1 MPQHRER
8 SGTGADAET
17 IHIVD
22 AFNQLLSRMKVLDDS
37 RQEFVSNVSHEL
49 KTPLTSMKVLAD
61 SLLAQPDAPAE
72 MYREFLQ
79 DITAEIDR
87 ENQIITD
94 LLSLVKMD
102 KKAVDLNVSAVNI
115 NELTELICKRLRPIA
130 RKKDVEVELTSLRPV
145 VAEVDEVKMTL
156 IISNLVEN
164 AIKYNKE
171 HGSVKITLDADH
183 QVFTLEVKDTGIG
196 IPQDSLDKIY
206 ERFYRVDK
214 SHSREIGGT
223 GLGLAIT
230 KNAVLMHRGSI
241 TVSYLEGGA
250 AYFVADHVKAAK
262 KAAFIHVDYEKAGYT
277 RALDKDCYL
286 AFDKIFT
293 VSDEVREAF
302 LKAYP
307 ELPDKTEVF
316 HNILNKEEIVRR
328 AEEGEGFTD
337 GFTGMRLLSVGRLTA
352 QKAFEVSVDAM
363 KRLKD
368 AGKNVRWYV
377 LGEGDQRKKLQ
388 EQIDALGLTED
399 FILYGTVNNPYPF
412 MKQADIYVHASRFEG
427 KSIAI
432 QEAQILGKPMVVS
445 DFSRGVNI

>member
-1 MPQHRER
+1 MIITVYRILFVINTLGQA
-8 SGTGADAET
+8 GAET
-17 IHIVD
+17 
-22 AFNQLLSRMKVLDDS
+22 A
-37 RQEFVSNVSHEL
+37 
-49 KTPLTSMKVLAD
+49 
-61 SLLAQPDAPAE
+61 
-72 MYREFLQ
+72 
-79 DITAEIDR
+79 
-87 ENQIITD
+87 
-94 LLSLVKMD
+94 LLSLLQTLAREKGEARYEISLYVLTGQGEMASRLPADVRLLNKKYREESVLTAKGRKYLKKTVLKAMFTRGTVVKLFPYLVKNTCVMLG
-102 KKAVDLNVSAVNI
+102 K
-115 NELTELICKRLRPIA
+115 KRLLP
-130 RKKDVEVELTSLRPV
+130 
-145 VAEVDEVKMTL
+145 
-156 IISNLVEN
+156 
-164 AIKYNKE
+164 
-171 HGSVKITLDADH
+171 
-183 QVFTLEVKDTGIG
+183 
-196 IPQDSLDKIY
+196 DKLLW
-206 ERFYRVDK
+206 RVLSD
-214 SHSREIGGT
+214 GGMV
-223 GLGLAIT
+223 LPEEYDLA
-230 KNAVLMHRGSI
+230 
-241 TVSYLEGGA
+241 VSYLEGGA

-307 ELPDKTEVF
+307 ELPEKTEVF

-399 FILYGTVNNPYPF
+399 FILYGAVNNPYPF

-445 DFSRGVNI
+445 DCSGNREQVCHGKDGLMCGLTPESLAENIMLLLEDEALRGKLGAAAAKKNADAAEEIQKLLSMLKG

>member
-1 MPQHRER
+1 MIITVYRILFVINTLGQA
-8 SGTGADAET
+8 GAET
-17 IHIVD
+17 
-22 AFNQLLSRMKVLDDS
+22 A
-37 RQEFVSNVSHEL
+37 
-49 KTPLTSMKVLAD
+49 
-61 SLLAQPDAPAE
+61 
-72 MYREFLQ
+72 
-79 DITAEIDR
+79 
-87 ENQIITD
+87 
-94 LLSLVKMD
+94 LLSLLQTLAREKGEARYEISLYVLTGQGEMASRLPADVRLLNKKYREESVLTAKGRKYLKKTVLKAMFTRGTVVKLFPYLVKNTCAMLG
-102 KKAVDLNVSAVNI
+102 K
-115 NELTELICKRLRPIA
+115 KRLLP
-130 RKKDVEVELTSLRPV
+130 
-145 VAEVDEVKMTL
+145 
-156 IISNLVEN
+156 
-164 AIKYNKE
+164 
-171 HGSVKITLDADH
+171 
-183 QVFTLEVKDTGIG
+183 
-196 IPQDSLDKIY
+196 DKLLW
-206 ERFYRVDK
+206 RVLSD
-214 SHSREIGGT
+214 GGMV
-223 GLGLAIT
+223 LPEEYDLA
-230 KNAVLMHRGSI
+230 
-241 TVSYLEGGA
+241 VSYLEGGA

-377 LGEGDQRKKLQ
+377 MGEGDQHKRLQ

-399 FILYGTVNNPYPF
+399 FILYGAVNNPYPF

-445 DFSRGVNI
+445 DCSGNREQVCHGRDGLMCGLTPDSLAENIMLLLEDEALRGKLGAAAAKKNADAAEEIQKLLSMLKG

>member
-1 MPQHRER
+1 MIITVYRILFVINTLGQA
-8 SGTGADAET
+8 GAET
-17 IHIVD
+17 
-22 AFNQLLSRMKVLDDS
+22 A
-37 RQEFVSNVSHEL
+37 
-49 KTPLTSMKVLAD
+49 
-61 SLLAQPDAPAE
+61 
-72 MYREFLQ
+72 
-79 DITAEIDR
+79 
-87 ENQIITD
+87 
-94 LLSLVKMD
+94 LLSLLQTLAREKGEARYEISLYVLTGQGEMASRLPADVRLLNKKYREESVLTAKGRKYLKKTVLKAMFTRATVVKLFPYLVKNTCAMLG
-102 KKAVDLNVSAVNI
+102 K
-115 NELTELICKRLRPIA
+115 KRLLP
-130 RKKDVEVELTSLRPV
+130 
-145 VAEVDEVKMTL
+145 
-156 IISNLVEN
+156 
-164 AIKYNKE
+164 
-171 HGSVKITLDADH
+171 
-183 QVFTLEVKDTGIG
+183 
-196 IPQDSLDKIY
+196 DKLLW
-206 ERFYRVDK
+206 RVLSD
-214 SHSREIGGT
+214 GGMV
-223 GLGLAIT
+223 LPEEYDLA
-230 KNAVLMHRGSI
+230 
-241 TVSYLEGGA
+241 VSYLEGGA

-307 ELPDKTEVF
+307 ELPDKAEVF

-352 QKAFEVSVDAM
+352 QKAFEVSVDSM

-399 FILYGTVNNPYPF
+399 FILYGVVNNPYPF

-445 DFSRGVNI
+445 DCSGNREQVCHGKDGLMCGLTPDSLAENIMLLLEDEALRRKLGAAAAKKNADAAEEIQKLLSMLKG

>member
-1 MPQHRER
+1 MIITVYRILFVINTLGQA
-8 SGTGADAET
+8 GAET
-17 IHIVD
+17 
-22 AFNQLLSRMKVLDDS
+22 A
-37 RQEFVSNVSHEL
+37 
-49 KTPLTSMKVLAD
+49 
-61 SLLAQPDAPAE
+61 
-72 MYREFLQ
+72 
-79 DITAEIDR
+79 
-87 ENQIITD
+87 
-94 LLSLVKMD
+94 LLSLLQTLAREKGEARYEISLYVLTGQGEMVSRLPADVRLLNKKYREESVLTAKGRKYLKKTVLKAMFTRATVVKLFPYLVKNTCAMLG
-102 KKAVDLNVSAVNI
+102 K
-115 NELTELICKRLRPIA
+115 KRLLP
-130 RKKDVEVELTSLRPV
+130 
-145 VAEVDEVKMTL
+145 
-156 IISNLVEN
+156 
-164 AIKYNKE
+164 
-171 HGSVKITLDADH
+171 
-183 QVFTLEVKDTGIG
+183 
-196 IPQDSLDKIY
+196 DKLLW
-206 ERFYRVDK
+206 RVLSD
-214 SHSREIGGT
+214 GGMV
-223 GLGLAIT
+223 LPEEYDLA
-230 KNAVLMHRGSI
+230 
-241 TVSYLEGGA
+241 VSYLEGGA

-388 EQIDALGLTED
+388 EQVDALGLTED
-399 FILYGTVNNPYPF
+399 FILYGAVNNPYPF

-445 DFSRGVNI
+445 DCSGNREQVCHGKDGLMCGLTPDSLAENIMLLLEDEALRGKLGAAAAKKNADAAEEIQKLLSMLKG

>member
-1 MPQHRER
+1 MIITVYRILFVINTLGQA
-8 SGTGADAET
+8 GAET
-17 IHIVD
+17 
-22 AFNQLLSRMKVLDDS
+22 A
-37 RQEFVSNVSHEL
+37 
-49 KTPLTSMKVLAD
+49 
-61 SLLAQPDAPAE
+61 
-72 MYREFLQ
+72 
-79 DITAEIDR
+79 
-87 ENQIITD
+87 
-94 LLSLVKMD
+94 LLSLLQTLAREKGEARYEISLYVLTGQGEMASRLPADVRLLNKKYREESVLTAKGRKYLKKTVLKAMFTRGTVVKLFPYLVKNTCAMLG
-102 KKAVDLNVSAVNI
+102 K
-115 NELTELICKRLRPIA
+115 KRLLP
-130 RKKDVEVELTSLRPV
+130 
-145 VAEVDEVKMTL
+145 
-156 IISNLVEN
+156 
-164 AIKYNKE
+164 
-171 HGSVKITLDADH
+171 
-183 QVFTLEVKDTGIG
+183 
-196 IPQDSLDKIY
+196 DKLLW
-206 ERFYRVDK
+206 RVLSD
-214 SHSREIGGT
+214 GGMV
-223 GLGLAIT
+223 LPEEYDLA
-230 KNAVLMHRGSI
+230 
-241 TVSYLEGGA
+241 VSYLEGGA

-399 FILYGTVNNPYPF
+399 FILYGAVNNPYPF

-445 DFSRGVNI
+445 DCSGNREQVCHGRDGLMCGLTPDSLAENIMLLLEDEALRGKLGAAAAKKNADAAEEIQKLLSMLKG

>member
-1 MPQHRER
+1 MIITVYRILFVINTLGQA
-8 SGTGADAET
+8 GAET
-17 IHIVD
+17 
-22 AFNQLLSRMKVLDDS
+22 A
-37 RQEFVSNVSHEL
+37 
-49 KTPLTSMKVLAD
+49 
-61 SLLAQPDAPAE
+61 
-72 MYREFLQ
+72 
-79 DITAEIDR
+79 
-87 ENQIITD
+87 
-94 LLSLVKMD
+94 LLSLLQTLAREKGEARYEISLYVLTGQGEMASRLPADVRLLNKKYREESVLTAKGRKYLKKTVLKAMFTRATVVKLFPYLVKNTCAMLG
-102 KKAVDLNVSAVNI
+102 K
-115 NELTELICKRLRPIA
+115 KRLLP
-130 RKKDVEVELTSLRPV
+130 
-145 VAEVDEVKMTL
+145 
-156 IISNLVEN
+156 
-164 AIKYNKE
+164 
-171 HGSVKITLDADH
+171 
-183 QVFTLEVKDTGIG
+183 
-196 IPQDSLDKIY
+196 DKLLW
-206 ERFYRVDK
+206 RVLSD
-214 SHSREIGGT
+214 GGMV
-223 GLGLAIT
+223 LPEEYDLA
-230 KNAVLMHRGSI
+230 
-241 TVSYLEGGA
+241 VSYLEGGA

-286 AFDKIFT
+286 VFDKIFT

-328 AEEGEGFTD
+328 AEEGAGFTD
-337 GFTGMRLLSVGRLTA
+337 GFTGTRLLSVGRLTA

-399 FILYGTVNNPYPF
+399 FILYGAVNNPYPF

-445 DFSRGVNI
+445 DCSGNREQVCHGKDGLMCDLTPESLAENIMFLLDDEALRRKLGAAAAEKNADAAGEIQKLLSMLKG

>member
-1 MPQHRER
+1 MIITVYRILFVINTLGQA
-8 SGTGADAET
+8 GAET
-17 IHIVD
+17 
-22 AFNQLLSRMKVLDDS
+22 A
-37 RQEFVSNVSHEL
+37 
-49 KTPLTSMKVLAD
+49 
-61 SLLAQPDAPAE
+61 
-72 MYREFLQ
+72 
-79 DITAEIDR
+79 
-87 ENQIITD
+87 
-94 LLSLVKMD
+94 LLSLLQTLAREKGEARYEISLYVLTGQGEMVSRLPADVRLLNKKYREESVLTAKGRKYLKKTVLKAMFTRATVVKLFPYLVKNTCAMLGKKRILPD
-102 KKAVDLNVSAVNI
+102 KLLWRVLSDGGMVLPEEYDLA
-115 NELTELICKRLRPIA
+115 
-130 RKKDVEVELTSLRPV
+130 
-145 VAEVDEVKMTL
+145 
-156 IISNLVEN
+156 
-164 AIKYNKE
+164 
-171 HGSVKITLDADH
+171 
-183 QVFTLEVKDTGIG
+183 
-196 IPQDSLDKIY
+196 
-206 ERFYRVDK
+206 
-214 SHSREIGGT
+214 
-223 GLGLAIT
+223 
-230 KNAVLMHRGSI
+230 
-241 TVSYLEGGA
+241 VSYLEGGA

-388 EQIDALGLTED
+388 EQIDVLGLTED
-399 FILYGTVNNPYPF
+399 FILYGAVNNPYPF

-445 DFSRGVNI
+445 DCSGNREQVCHGRDGLMCGLTPESLAENIMLLLEDEALRGKLGAAAAKKNADAAEEIQKLLSMLKG

>member
-1 MPQHRER
+1 MIITVYRILFVINTLGQA
-8 SGTGADAET
+8 GAET
-17 IHIVD
+17 
-22 AFNQLLSRMKVLDDS
+22 A
-37 RQEFVSNVSHEL
+37 
-49 KTPLTSMKVLAD
+49 
-61 SLLAQPDAPAE
+61 
-72 MYREFLQ
+72 
-79 DITAEIDR
+79 
-87 ENQIITD
+87 
-94 LLSLVKMD
+94 LLSLLQTLAREKGEARYEISLYVLTGQGEMASRLPADVRLLNKKYREESVLTAKGRKYLKKTVLKAMFTRGTVVKLFPYLVKNTCAMLG
-102 KKAVDLNVSAVNI
+102 K
-115 NELTELICKRLRPIA
+115 KRLLP
-130 RKKDVEVELTSLRPV
+130 
-145 VAEVDEVKMTL
+145 
-156 IISNLVEN
+156 
-164 AIKYNKE
+164 
-171 HGSVKITLDADH
+171 
-183 QVFTLEVKDTGIG
+183 
-196 IPQDSLDKIY
+196 DKLLW
-206 ERFYRVDK
+206 RVLSD
-214 SHSREIGGT
+214 GGMV
-223 GLGLAIT
+223 LPEEYDLA
-230 KNAVLMHRGSI
+230 
-241 TVSYLEGGA
+241 VSYLEGGA

-337 GFTGMRLLSVGRLTA
+337 GFTGIRLLSVGRLTA

-388 EQIDALGLTED
+388 EQIDTLGLTED
-399 FILYGTVNNPYPF
+399 FILYGAVNNPYPF

-445 DFSRGVNI
+445 DCSGNREQVCHGKDGLMCGLTPESLAENIMLLLEDEALRGKLGAAAAKKNADAAEEIQKLLSMLKG

>member
-1 MPQHRER
+1 MIITVYRILFVINTLGQA
-8 SGTGADAET
+8 GAET
-17 IHIVD
+17 
-22 AFNQLLSRMKVLDDS
+22 A
-37 RQEFVSNVSHEL
+37 
-49 KTPLTSMKVLAD
+49 
-61 SLLAQPDAPAE
+61 
-72 MYREFLQ
+72 
-79 DITAEIDR
+79 
-87 ENQIITD
+87 
-94 LLSLVKMD
+94 LLSLLQTLAREKGEARYEISLYVLTGQGEMVSRLPADVRLLNKKYREESVLTAKGRKYLKKTVLKAMFTRGTVVKLFPYLVKNTCAMLG
-102 KKAVDLNVSAVNI
+102 K
-115 NELTELICKRLRPIA
+115 KRLLP
-130 RKKDVEVELTSLRPV
+130 
-145 VAEVDEVKMTL
+145 
-156 IISNLVEN
+156 
-164 AIKYNKE
+164 
-171 HGSVKITLDADH
+171 
-183 QVFTLEVKDTGIG
+183 
-196 IPQDSLDKIY
+196 DKLLW
-206 ERFYRVDK
+206 RVLSD
-214 SHSREIGGT
+214 GGMV
-223 GLGLAIT
+223 LPEEYDLA
-230 KNAVLMHRGSI
+230 
-241 TVSYLEGGA
+241 VSYLEGGA

-363 KRLKD
+363 KQLKD

-399 FILYGTVNNPYPF
+399 FILYGAVKNPYPF

-445 DFSRGVNI
+445 DCSGNREQVCHGKDGLMCGLTPDSLAENIMLLLEDEALRRKLGAAAAKKNADAAEEIQKLLSMLKG

>member
-1 MPQHRER
+1 MIITVYRILFVINTLGQA
-8 SGTGADAET
+8 GAET
-17 IHIVD
+17 
-22 AFNQLLSRMKVLDDS
+22 A
-37 RQEFVSNVSHEL
+37 
-49 KTPLTSMKVLAD
+49 
-61 SLLAQPDAPAE
+61 
-72 MYREFLQ
+72 
-79 DITAEIDR
+79 
-87 ENQIITD
+87 
-94 LLSLVKMD
+94 LLSLLQTLAREKGEARYEISLFVLTGQGEMVSRLPADVRLLNRKYREESVLTAKGRKYLKKTVLKAMFTRATVVKLFPYLVKNTCAMLG
-102 KKAVDLNVSAVNI
+102 K
-115 NELTELICKRLRPIA
+115 KRLLP
-130 RKKDVEVELTSLRPV
+130 
-145 VAEVDEVKMTL
+145 
-156 IISNLVEN
+156 
-164 AIKYNKE
+164 
-171 HGSVKITLDADH
+171 
-183 QVFTLEVKDTGIG
+183 
-196 IPQDSLDKIY
+196 DKLLW
-206 ERFYRVDK
+206 RVLSD
-214 SHSREIGGT
+214 GGMV
-223 GLGLAIT
+223 LPEEYDLA
-230 KNAVLMHRGSI
+230 
-241 TVSYLEGGA
+241 VSYLEGGA

-307 ELPDKTEVF
+307 ELPDKTEIF

-388 EQIDALGLTED
+388 EQIDVLGLTED
-399 FILYGTVNNPYPF
+399 FILYGAVNNPYPF

-445 DFSRGVNI
+445 DCSGNREQVCHGRDGLMCGLTPESLAENIMLLLEDEALRGKLGAAAAKKNADAAEEIQKLLSMLKG

>member
-1 MPQHRER
+1 MIITVYRILFVINTLGQA
-8 SGTGADAET
+8 GAET
-17 IHIVD
+17 
-22 AFNQLLSRMKVLDDS
+22 A
-37 RQEFVSNVSHEL
+37 
-49 KTPLTSMKVLAD
+49 
-61 SLLAQPDAPAE
+61 
-72 MYREFLQ
+72 
-79 DITAEIDR
+79 
-87 ENQIITD
+87 
-94 LLSLVKMD
+94 LLSLLQTLAREKGEARYEISLYVLTGQGEMASRLPADVRLLNKKYREESVLTAKGRKYLKKTVLKAMFTRGTVVKLFPYLLKNTCAMLG
-102 KKAVDLNVSAVNI
+102 K
-115 NELTELICKRLRPIA
+115 KRLLP
-130 RKKDVEVELTSLRPV
+130 
-145 VAEVDEVKMTL
+145 
-156 IISNLVEN
+156 
-164 AIKYNKE
+164 
-171 HGSVKITLDADH
+171 
-183 QVFTLEVKDTGIG
+183 
-196 IPQDSLDKIY
+196 DKLLW
-206 ERFYRVDK
+206 RVLSD
-214 SHSREIGGT
+214 GGMV
-223 GLGLAIT
+223 LPEEYDLA
-230 KNAVLMHRGSI
+230 
-241 TVSYLEGGA
+241 VSYLEGGA

-277 RALDKDCYL
+277 RTLDKDCYL

-307 ELPDKTEVF
+307 ELPEKTEVF

-337 GFTGMRLLSVGRLTA
+337 GFTGIRLLSVGRLTA

-399 FILYGTVNNPYPF
+399 FILYGAVNNPYPF

-445 DFSRGVNI
+445 DCSGNREQVRHGKDGLMCGLTPDSLAENITLLLEDKALRGKLGAAAAKKNTDAAEEMQKLLSMLKG

>member
-1 MPQHRER
+1 MIITVYRILFVINTLGQA
-8 SGTGADAET
+8 GAET
-17 IHIVD
+17 
-22 AFNQLLSRMKVLDDS
+22 A
-37 RQEFVSNVSHEL
+37 
-49 KTPLTSMKVLAD
+49 
-61 SLLAQPDAPAE
+61 
-72 MYREFLQ
+72 
-79 DITAEIDR
+79 
-87 ENQIITD
+87 
-94 LLSLVKMD
+94 LLSLLQTLAREKGEARYEISLYVLTGQGEMVSRLPADVRLLNKKYREESVLTAKGRKYLKKTVLKAMFTRGTVVKLFPYLVKNTCAMLG
-102 KKAVDLNVSAVNI
+102 K
-115 NELTELICKRLRPIA
+115 KRLLP
-130 RKKDVEVELTSLRPV
+130 
-145 VAEVDEVKMTL
+145 
-156 IISNLVEN
+156 
-164 AIKYNKE
+164 
-171 HGSVKITLDADH
+171 
-183 QVFTLEVKDTGIG
+183 
-196 IPQDSLDKIY
+196 DKLLW
-206 ERFYRVDK
+206 RVLSD
-214 SHSREIGGT
+214 GGMV
-223 GLGLAIT
+223 LPEEYDLA
-230 KNAVLMHRGSI
+230 
-241 TVSYLEGGA
+241 VSYLEGGA

-352 QKAFEVSVDAM
+352 QKAFEVSVDSM

-399 FILYGTVNNPYPF
+399 FILYGAVNNPYPF

-445 DFSRGVNI
+445 DCSGNREQVCHGKDGLMCGLTPDSLAENIMLLLEDEALRRKLGAAAAKKNADAAEEIQKLLSMLKG

>member
-1 MPQHRER
+1 MIITVYRILFVINTLGQA
-8 SGTGADAET
+8 GAET
-17 IHIVD
+17 
-22 AFNQLLSRMKVLDDS
+22 A
-37 RQEFVSNVSHEL
+37 
-49 KTPLTSMKVLAD
+49 
-61 SLLAQPDAPAE
+61 
-72 MYREFLQ
+72 
-79 DITAEIDR
+79 
-87 ENQIITD
+87 
-94 LLSLVKMD
+94 LLSLLQTLAREKGEARYEISLYVLMGQGEMASRLPADVRLLNKKYREESVLTAKGRKYLKKTVLKAMFTRGTVVKLFPYLVKNTCAMLG
-102 KKAVDLNVSAVNI
+102 K
-115 NELTELICKRLRPIA
+115 KRLLP
-130 RKKDVEVELTSLRPV
+130 
-145 VAEVDEVKMTL
+145 
-156 IISNLVEN
+156 
-164 AIKYNKE
+164 
-171 HGSVKITLDADH
+171 
-183 QVFTLEVKDTGIG
+183 
-196 IPQDSLDKIY
+196 DKLLW
-206 ERFYRVDK
+206 RVLSD
-214 SHSREIGGT
+214 GGMV
-223 GLGLAIT
+223 LPEEYDLA
-230 KNAVLMHRGSI
+230 
-241 TVSYLEGGA
+241 VSYLEGGA

-307 ELPDKTEVF
+307 ELSDKTEVF

-363 KRLKD
+363 KRLKN

-399 FILYGTVNNPYPF
+399 FILYGAVNNPYPF

-445 DFSRGVNI
+445 DCSGNREQVCHGKDGLMCGLTPDSLAENIMLLLEDEALRGKLGAAAAKKNADAAEEIQKLLSMLKG

>member
-1 MPQHRER
+1 MIITVYRILFVINTLGQA
-8 SGTGADAET
+8 GAET
-17 IHIVD
+17 
-22 AFNQLLSRMKVLDDS
+22 A
-37 RQEFVSNVSHEL
+37 
-49 KTPLTSMKVLAD
+49 
-61 SLLAQPDAPAE
+61 
-72 MYREFLQ
+72 
-79 DITAEIDR
+79 
-87 ENQIITD
+87 
-94 LLSLVKMD
+94 LLSLLQ
-102 KKAVDLNVSAVNI
+102 AL
-115 NELTELICKRLRPIA
+115 A
-130 RKKDVEVELTSLRPV
+130 RKKGEVRYEISLYVITGQGEMASRLPADVLLLNKKYREDPVLTAKGRKYLKKTVLKAMFTRGTV
-145 VAEVDEVKMTL
+145 VKLLPYLVKNTCIML
-156 IISNLVEN
+156 GKKRL
-164 AIKYNKE
+164 
-171 HGSVKITLDADH
+171 L
-183 QVFTLEVKDTGIG
+183 
-196 IPQDSLDKIY
+196 PDKLLW
-206 ERFYRVDK
+206 RVLSD
-214 SHSREIGGT
+214 GGMV
-223 GLGLAIT
+223 LPEEYDLA
-230 KNAVLMHRGSI
+230 
-241 TVSYLEGGA
+241 VSYLEGGA

-307 ELPDKTEVF
+307 ELQDKTEVF

-377 LGEGDQRKKLQ
+377 LGEGDRRKRLQ

-399 FILYGTVNNPYPF
+399 FILYGAVSNPYPF

-445 DFSRGVNI
+445 DCSGNREQVRSGEDGLMCGLTPESLAENIMLLLEDEVLRRKLGAAAAKKNADAEEEIQKLLSMLKG

>member
-1 MPQHRER
+1 MIITVYRILFVINTLGQA
-8 SGTGADAET
+8 GAET
-17 IHIVD
+17 
-22 AFNQLLSRMKVLDDS
+22 A
-37 RQEFVSNVSHEL
+37 
-49 KTPLTSMKVLAD
+49 
-61 SLLAQPDAPAE
+61 
-72 MYREFLQ
+72 
-79 DITAEIDR
+79 
-87 ENQIITD
+87 
-94 LLSLVKMD
+94 LLSLLQTLAREKGEARYEISLYVLTGQGEMASRLPADVRLLNKKYREESVLTAKGRKYLKKTVLKAMFTRGTVVKLFPYLVKNTCAMLG
-102 KKAVDLNVSAVNI
+102 K
-115 NELTELICKRLRPIA
+115 KRLLP
-130 RKKDVEVELTSLRPV
+130 
-145 VAEVDEVKMTL
+145 
-156 IISNLVEN
+156 
-164 AIKYNKE
+164 
-171 HGSVKITLDADH
+171 
-183 QVFTLEVKDTGIG
+183 
-196 IPQDSLDKIY
+196 DKLLW
-206 ERFYRVDK
+206 RVLSD
-214 SHSREIGGT
+214 GGMV
-223 GLGLAIT
+223 LPEEYDLA
-230 KNAVLMHRGSI
+230 
-241 TVSYLEGGA
+241 VSYLEGGA

-377 LGEGDQRKKLQ
+377 LGEGDQHKRLQ

-399 FILYGTVNNPYPF
+399 FILYGAVNNPYPF

-445 DFSRGVNI
+445 DCSGNREQVCHGRDGLMCGLTPDSLAENIMLLLEDEALRGKLGAAAAKKNADAAEEIQKLLSMLKG

>member
-1 MPQHRER
+1 MIITVYRILFVINTLGQA
-8 SGTGADAET
+8 GAET
-17 IHIVD
+17 
-22 AFNQLLSRMKVLDDS
+22 A
-37 RQEFVSNVSHEL
+37 
-49 KTPLTSMKVLAD
+49 
-61 SLLAQPDAPAE
+61 
-72 MYREFLQ
+72 
-79 DITAEIDR
+79 
-87 ENQIITD
+87 
-94 LLSLVKMD
+94 LLSLLQTLAREKGEARYEISLYVLTGQGEMASRLPADVRLLNKKYREESVLTAKGRKYLKKTVLKAMFTRGTVVKLFPYLVKNTCAMLG
-102 KKAVDLNVSAVNI
+102 K
-115 NELTELICKRLRPIA
+115 KRLLP
-130 RKKDVEVELTSLRPV
+130 
-145 VAEVDEVKMTL
+145 
-156 IISNLVEN
+156 
-164 AIKYNKE
+164 
-171 HGSVKITLDADH
+171 
-183 QVFTLEVKDTGIG
+183 
-196 IPQDSLDKIY
+196 DKLLW
-206 ERFYRVDK
+206 RVLSD
-214 SHSREIGGT
+214 GGMV
-223 GLGLAIT
+223 LPEEYDLA
-230 KNAVLMHRGSI
+230 
-241 TVSYLEGGA
+241 VSYLEGGA

-262 KAAFIHVDYEKAGYT
+262 KAAFIHVDYEKADYT

-307 ELPDKTEVF
+307 ELPEKTEVF

-337 GFTGMRLLSVGRLTA
+337 GFTGIRLLSVGRLTA

-388 EQIDALGLTED
+388 EQIDTLGLTED
-399 FILYGTVNNPYPF
+399 FILYGAVNNPYPF

-445 DFSRGVNI
+445 DCSGNREQVCHGKDGLMCGLTPESLAENIMLLLEDEALRGKLGAAAAKKNADAAEEIQKLLSMLKG

>member
-1 MPQHRER
+1 MIITVYRILFVINTLGQA
-8 SGTGADAET
+8 GAET
-17 IHIVD
+17 
-22 AFNQLLSRMKVLDDS
+22 A
-37 RQEFVSNVSHEL
+37 
-49 KTPLTSMKVLAD
+49 
-61 SLLAQPDAPAE
+61 
-72 MYREFLQ
+72 
-79 DITAEIDR
+79 
-87 ENQIITD
+87 
-94 LLSLVKMD
+94 LLSLLQTLAREKGEARYEISLYVLTGQGEMASRLPADVRLLNKKYREESVLTAKGRKYLKKTVLKAMFTRATVVKLFPYLVKNTCAMLG
-102 KKAVDLNVSAVNI
+102 K
-115 NELTELICKRLRPIA
+115 KRLLP
-130 RKKDVEVELTSLRPV
+130 
-145 VAEVDEVKMTL
+145 
-156 IISNLVEN
+156 
-164 AIKYNKE
+164 
-171 HGSVKITLDADH
+171 
-183 QVFTLEVKDTGIG
+183 
-196 IPQDSLDKIY
+196 DKLLW
-206 ERFYRVDK
+206 RVLSD
-214 SHSREIGGT
+214 GGMV
-223 GLGLAIT
+223 LPEEYDLA
-230 KNAVLMHRGSI
+230 
-241 TVSYLEGGA
+241 VSYLEGGA

-399 FILYGTVNNPYPF
+399 FILYGAVNNPYPF

-445 DFSRGVNI
+445 DCSGNREQVCHGKETENAPAIHSSFEAFLLAVFSFFRLLTVNHKSARSK

>member
-1 MPQHRER
+1 MIITAYRILFVINTLGQA
-8 SGTGADAET
+8 GAET
-17 IHIVD
+17 
-22 AFNQLLSRMKVLDDS
+22 A
-37 RQEFVSNVSHEL
+37 
-49 KTPLTSMKVLAD
+49 
-61 SLLAQPDAPAE
+61 
-72 MYREFLQ
+72 
-79 DITAEIDR
+79 
-87 ENQIITD
+87 
-94 LLSLVKMD
+94 LLSLLQTLAREKGEARYEISLYVLTGQGEMVSRLPADVRLLNKKYREESVLTAKGRKYLKKTVLKAMFTRATVVKLFPYLVKNTCAMLG
-102 KKAVDLNVSAVNI
+102 K
-115 NELTELICKRLRPIA
+115 KRLLP
-130 RKKDVEVELTSLRPV
+130 
-145 VAEVDEVKMTL
+145 
-156 IISNLVEN
+156 
-164 AIKYNKE
+164 
-171 HGSVKITLDADH
+171 
-183 QVFTLEVKDTGIG
+183 
-196 IPQDSLDKIY
+196 DKLLW
-206 ERFYRVDK
+206 RVLSD
-214 SHSREIGGT
+214 GGMV
-223 GLGLAIT
+223 LPEEYDLA
-230 KNAVLMHRGSI
+230 
-241 TVSYLEGGA
+241 VSYLEGGA

-337 GFTGMRLLSVGRLTA
+337 GFTGMRLLSVGRITA

-399 FILYGTVNNPYPF
+399 FILYGAVNNPYPF

-445 DFSRGVNI
+445 DCSGNREQVCHGKDGLMCGLTPDSLAENIMLLLEDEALRGKLGAAAAKKNADAAEEIQKLLSMLKG

>member
-1 MPQHRER
+1 MIITVYRILFVINTLGQA
-8 SGTGADAET
+8 GAET
-17 IHIVD
+17 
-22 AFNQLLSRMKVLDDS
+22 A
-37 RQEFVSNVSHEL
+37 
-49 KTPLTSMKVLAD
+49 
-61 SLLAQPDAPAE
+61 
-72 MYREFLQ
+72 
-79 DITAEIDR
+79 
-87 ENQIITD
+87 
-94 LLSLVKMD
+94 LLSLLQTLAREKGEARYEISLYVLTGQGEMASRLPADVRLLNKKYREESVLTAKGRKYLKKTVLKAMFTRGTVVKLFPYLVKNTCAMLG
-102 KKAVDLNVSAVNI
+102 K
-115 NELTELICKRLRPIA
+115 KRLLPDKLLWR
-130 RKKDVEVELTSLRPV
+130 VL
-145 VAEVDEVKMTL
+145 
-156 IISNLVEN
+156 SN
-164 AIKYNKE
+164 
-171 HGSVKITLDADH
+171 
-183 QVFTLEVKDTGIG
+183 
-196 IPQDSLDKIY
+196 
-206 ERFYRVDK
+206 
-214 SHSREIGGT
+214 GGMV
-223 GLGLAIT
+223 LPEEYDLA
-230 KNAVLMHRGSI
+230 
-241 TVSYLEGGA
+241 VSYLEGGA

-307 ELPDKTEVF
+307 ELPEKTEVF

-337 GFTGMRLLSVGRLTA
+337 GFTGIRLLSVGRLTA

-388 EQIDALGLTED
+388 EQIDTLGLTED
-399 FILYGTVNNPYPF
+399 FILYGAVNNPYPF

-445 DFSRGVNI
+445 DCSGNREQVCHGKDGLMCGLTPESLAENIMLLLEDEALRRKLGTAAAEKNADAAEEIQKLLSMLKG

>member
-1 MPQHRER
+1 MIITVYRILFVINTLGQA
-8 SGTGADAET
+8 GAET
-17 IHIVD
+17 
-22 AFNQLLSRMKVLDDS
+22 A
-37 RQEFVSNVSHEL
+37 
-49 KTPLTSMKVLAD
+49 
-61 SLLAQPDAPAE
+61 
-72 MYREFLQ
+72 
-79 DITAEIDR
+79 
-87 ENQIITD
+87 
-94 LLSLVKMD
+94 LLSLLQTLAREKGEARYEISLYVLTGQGEMASRLPADVRLLNKKYREESVLTAKGRKYLKKTVLKAMFTRGTVVKLFPYLVKNTCAMLG
-102 KKAVDLNVSAVNI
+102 K
-115 NELTELICKRLRPIA
+115 KRLLP
-130 RKKDVEVELTSLRPV
+130 
-145 VAEVDEVKMTL
+145 
-156 IISNLVEN
+156 
-164 AIKYNKE
+164 
-171 HGSVKITLDADH
+171 
-183 QVFTLEVKDTGIG
+183 
-196 IPQDSLDKIY
+196 DKLLW
-206 ERFYRVDK
+206 RVLSD
-214 SHSREIGGT
+214 GGMV
-223 GLGLAIT
+223 LPEEYDLA
-230 KNAVLMHRGSI
+230 
-241 TVSYLEGGA
+241 VSYLEGGA

-307 ELPDKTEVF
+307 ELPEKTEVF

-337 GFTGMRLLSVGRLTA
+337 GFTGTRLLSVGRLTA

-388 EQIDALGLTED
+388 EQIDTLGLTED
-399 FILYGTVNNPYPF
+399 FILYGAVNNPYPF

-445 DFSRGVNI
+445 DCSGNREQVCHGKDGLMCGLTPESLAENIMLLLEDEALRGKLGAAAAKKNADAAEEIQKLLSMLKG

>member
-1 MPQHRER
+1 MIITVYRILFVINTLGQA
-8 SGTGADAET
+8 GAET
-17 IHIVD
+17 
-22 AFNQLLSRMKVLDDS
+22 A
-37 RQEFVSNVSHEL
+37 
-49 KTPLTSMKVLAD
+49 
-61 SLLAQPDAPAE
+61 
-72 MYREFLQ
+72 
-79 DITAEIDR
+79 
-87 ENQIITD
+87 
-94 LLSLVKMD
+94 LLSLLQTLAREKGEARYEISLYVLTGQGEMASRLPADVRLLNKKYRED
-102 KKAVDLNVSAVNI
+102 PVLTAKGRKYLKKTVLKAVFTRGTVVKLFPYLVKNTCAM
-115 NELTELICKRLRPIA
+115 LGKKRLLP
-130 RKKDVEVELTSLRPV
+130 
-145 VAEVDEVKMTL
+145 
-156 IISNLVEN
+156 
-164 AIKYNKE
+164 
-171 HGSVKITLDADH
+171 
-183 QVFTLEVKDTGIG
+183 
-196 IPQDSLDKIY
+196 DKLLW
-206 ERFYRVDK
+206 RVLSD
-214 SHSREIGGT
+214 GGMV
-223 GLGLAIT
+223 LPEEYDLA
-230 KNAVLMHRGSI
+230 
-241 TVSYLEGGA
+241 VSYLEGGA

-352 QKAFEVSVDAM
+352 QKAFEVSVNAM

-377 LGEGDQRKKLQ
+377 LGEGDQRKRLQ

-399 FILYGTVNNPYPF
+399 FILYGAVNNPYPF

-445 DFSRGVNI
+445 DCSGNREQVCHGRDGLMCGLTPESLAENIMLVLEDEALRGKLGAAAAKKNADAAEEIQKLLSMLKG

>member
-1 MPQHRER
+1 MIITVYRILFVINTLGQA
-8 SGTGADAET
+8 GAET
-17 IHIVD
+17 
-22 AFNQLLSRMKVLDDS
+22 A
-37 RQEFVSNVSHEL
+37 
-49 KTPLTSMKVLAD
+49 
-61 SLLAQPDAPAE
+61 
-72 MYREFLQ
+72 
-79 DITAEIDR
+79 
-87 ENQIITD
+87 
-94 LLSLVKMD
+94 LLSLLQTLAREKGEARYEISLYVLTGQGEMASRLPADVRLLNKKYREESVLTAKGRKYLKKTVLKAMFTRATVVKLFPYLVKNTCAMLG
-102 KKAVDLNVSAVNI
+102 K
-115 NELTELICKRLRPIA
+115 KRLLP
-130 RKKDVEVELTSLRPV
+130 
-145 VAEVDEVKMTL
+145 
-156 IISNLVEN
+156 
-164 AIKYNKE
+164 
-171 HGSVKITLDADH
+171 
-183 QVFTLEVKDTGIG
+183 
-196 IPQDSLDKIY
+196 DKLLW
-206 ERFYRVDK
+206 RVLSD
-214 SHSREIGGT
+214 GGMV
-223 GLGLAIT
+223 LPEEYDLA
-230 KNAVLMHRGSI
+230 
-241 TVSYLEGGA
+241 VSYLEGGA

-399 FILYGTVNNPYPF
+399 FILYGAVNNPYPF

-445 DFSRGVNI
+445 DCSGNREQVCHGKDGLMCGLTPDSLAENIMLLLEDEALRGKLGAAAAKKNADAAEEIQKLLFMLKG

>member
-1 MPQHRER
+1 MIITVYRILFVINTLGQA
-8 SGTGADAET
+8 GAET
-17 IHIVD
+17 
-22 AFNQLLSRMKVLDDS
+22 A
-37 RQEFVSNVSHEL
+37 
-49 KTPLTSMKVLAD
+49 
-61 SLLAQPDAPAE
+61 
-72 MYREFLQ
+72 
-79 DITAEIDR
+79 
-87 ENQIITD
+87 
-94 LLSLVKMD
+94 LLSLLQMLAREKGEARYEISLYVLTGQGEMASRLPADVRLLNKKYREESVLTAKGRKYLKKTVLKAMFTRATVVKLFPYLVKNTCAMLG
-102 KKAVDLNVSAVNI
+102 K
-115 NELTELICKRLRPIA
+115 KRLLP
-130 RKKDVEVELTSLRPV
+130 
-145 VAEVDEVKMTL
+145 
-156 IISNLVEN
+156 
-164 AIKYNKE
+164 
-171 HGSVKITLDADH
+171 
-183 QVFTLEVKDTGIG
+183 
-196 IPQDSLDKIY
+196 DKLLW
-206 ERFYRVDK
+206 RVLSD
-214 SHSREIGGT
+214 GGMV
-223 GLGLAIT
+223 LPEEYDLA
-230 KNAVLMHRGSI
+230 
-241 TVSYLEGGA
+241 VSYLEGGA

-399 FILYGTVNNPYPF
+399 FILYGAVNNPYPF

-445 DFSRGVNI
+445 DCSGNREQVCHGRDGLMCGLTPDSLAENIMLLLEDEALRRKLGAAAAKKNADAAEEIQKLLSMLKG

>member
-1 MPQHRER
+1 MTAKVYKILFVINTLGQA
-8 SGTGADAET
+8 GAET
-17 IHIVD
+17 
-22 AFNQLLSRMKVLDDS
+22 A
-37 RQEFVSNVSHEL
+37 
-49 KTPLTSMKVLAD
+49 
-61 SLLAQPDAPAE
+61 
-72 MYREFLQ
+72 
-79 DITAEIDR
+79 
-87 ENQIITD
+87 
-94 LLSLVKMD
+94 LLSLLQTLAREKGEARYEISLYVLTGQGEMASRLPENVRLLNKEYREESVLTAKGRKYLKKTVLKAMFTRGTVVKLFPYLVKNTCAMLG
-102 KKAVDLNVSAVNI
+102 K
-115 NELTELICKRLRPIA
+115 KRLLP
-130 RKKDVEVELTSLRPV
+130 
-145 VAEVDEVKMTL
+145 
-156 IISNLVEN
+156 
-164 AIKYNKE
+164 
-171 HGSVKITLDADH
+171 
-183 QVFTLEVKDTGIG
+183 
-196 IPQDSLDKIY
+196 DKLLW
-206 ERFYRVDK
+206 RVLSD
-214 SHSREIGGT
+214 GGMV
-223 GLGLAIT
+223 LPEEYDLA
-230 KNAVLMHRGSI
+230 
-241 TVSYLEGGA
+241 VSYLEGGA

-328 AEEGEGFTD
+328 AGEGGGFTD
-337 GFTGMRLLSVGRLTA
+337 GFTGIRLLSVGRLTA

-388 EQIDALGLTED
+388 EQIDAMGLTED
-399 FILYGTVNNPYPF
+399 FILYGAVNNPYPF

-445 DFSRGVNI
+445 DCSGNREQVCRGEDGLMCDLTPESLAENITLLLDDEALRRKLGAAAAEKNADAAEEIQKLLSMLKG

>member
-1 MPQHRER
+1 MIITVYRILFVINTLGQA
-8 SGTGADAET
+8 GAET
-17 IHIVD
+17 
-22 AFNQLLSRMKVLDDS
+22 A
-37 RQEFVSNVSHEL
+37 
-49 KTPLTSMKVLAD
+49 
-61 SLLAQPDAPAE
+61 
-72 MYREFLQ
+72 
-79 DITAEIDR
+79 
-87 ENQIITD
+87 
-94 LLSLVKMD
+94 LLSLLQTLAREKGEARYEISHYVITGQREMATRQPADVRLLNKKYREESVLTAKGRKYLKKTVLKAMFTRGTVVKLFPYLVKNTCAMLG
-102 KKAVDLNVSAVNI
+102 K
-115 NELTELICKRLRPIA
+115 KRLLP
-130 RKKDVEVELTSLRPV
+130 
-145 VAEVDEVKMTL
+145 
-156 IISNLVEN
+156 
-164 AIKYNKE
+164 
-171 HGSVKITLDADH
+171 
-183 QVFTLEVKDTGIG
+183 
-196 IPQDSLDKIY
+196 DKLLW
-206 ERFYRVDK
+206 RVL
-214 SHSREIGGT
+214 SGG
-223 GLGLAIT
+223 GMVLPEEYDLA
-230 KNAVLMHRGSI
+230 
-241 TVSYLEGGA
+241 VSYLEGGA

-388 EQIDALGLTED
+388 EQIDVLGLTED
-399 FILYGTVNNPYPF
+399 FILYGAVNNPYPF

-445 DFSRGVNI
+445 DCSGNREQVCHGKDGLMCGLTPDSLAENIMLLLEDEALRGKLGAAAAKKNADAAEEIQKLLSMLKG

>member
-1 MPQHRER
+1 MVAKHMTAKVYKILFVINTLGQA
-8 SGTGADAET
+8 GAET
-17 IHIVD
+17 
-22 AFNQLLSRMKVLDDS
+22 A
-37 RQEFVSNVSHEL
+37 
-49 KTPLTSMKVLAD
+49 
-61 SLLAQPDAPAE
+61 
-72 MYREFLQ
+72 
-79 DITAEIDR
+79 
-87 ENQIITD
+87 
-94 LLSLVKMD
+94 LLSLLQTLAREKGEARYEISLYVLTGQGEIVSRLPENVRLLNKEYREESVLTAKGRKYLKKTVLKAMFTRGTVVKLFPYLVKNTCAMLG
-102 KKAVDLNVSAVNI
+102 K
-115 NELTELICKRLRPIA
+115 KRLLP
-130 RKKDVEVELTSLRPV
+130 
-145 VAEVDEVKMTL
+145 
-156 IISNLVEN
+156 
-164 AIKYNKE
+164 
-171 HGSVKITLDADH
+171 
-183 QVFTLEVKDTGIG
+183 
-196 IPQDSLDKIY
+196 DKLLW
-206 ERFYRVDK
+206 RVLSD
-214 SHSREIGGT
+214 GGMV
-223 GLGLAIT
+223 LPEEYDLA
-230 KNAVLMHRGSI
+230 
-241 TVSYLEGGA
+241 VSYLEGGA

-328 AEEGEGFTD
+328 AGEDGGFTD
-337 GFTGMRLLSVGRLTA
+337 GFTGIRLLSVGRLTA

-399 FILYGTVNNPYPF
+399 FILYGAVNNPYPF

-445 DFSRGVNI
+445 DCSGNREQVCRGEDGLMCDLTPESLAENIMLLLDDEALRRKLGAAAAEKNADAAEEIQKLLSMLKG

>member
-1 MPQHRER
+1 MIITVYRILFVINTLGQA
-8 SGTGADAET
+8 GAET
-17 IHIVD
+17 
-22 AFNQLLSRMKVLDDS
+22 A
-37 RQEFVSNVSHEL
+37 
-49 KTPLTSMKVLAD
+49 
-61 SLLAQPDAPAE
+61 
-72 MYREFLQ
+72 
-79 DITAEIDR
+79 
-87 ENQIITD
+87 
-94 LLSLVKMD
+94 LLSLLQTLAKEKGEVRYEISLYVLTGQGEMASRLPADVRLLNKEYREESVLTAKGRKYLKKTVLKAMFTRGTVVKLLPYLVKNTCTMLG
-102 KKAVDLNVSAVNI
+102 K
-115 NELTELICKRLRPIA
+115 KRLLP
-130 RKKDVEVELTSLRPV
+130 
-145 VAEVDEVKMTL
+145 
-156 IISNLVEN
+156 
-164 AIKYNKE
+164 
-171 HGSVKITLDADH
+171 
-183 QVFTLEVKDTGIG
+183 
-196 IPQDSLDKIY
+196 DKLLW
-206 ERFYRVDK
+206 RVLSD
-214 SHSREIGGT
+214 GGMV
-223 GLGLAIT
+223 LPEEYDLA
-230 KNAVLMHRGSI
+230 
-241 TVSYLEGGA
+241 VSYLEGGA
-250 AYFVADHVKAAK
+250 AYFVADHVKAVK

-277 RALDKDCYL
+277 RTLDKDCYL

-307 ELPDKTEVF
+307 ELPEKTEVF

-388 EQIDALGLTED
+388 EQIDALRLTED
-399 FILYGTVNNPYPF
+399 FILYGAVNNPYPF

-445 DFSRGVNI
+445 DCSGNREQVCHGKDGLMCGLTPESLAENIMLLLEDEALRGKLGAAAAKKNADAAEEIQKLLSMLKG

>member
-1 MPQHRER
+1 MIITVYRILFVINTLGQA
-8 SGTGADAET
+8 GAET
-17 IHIVD
+17 
-22 AFNQLLSRMKVLDDS
+22 A
-37 RQEFVSNVSHEL
+37 
-49 KTPLTSMKVLAD
+49 
-61 SLLAQPDAPAE
+61 
-72 MYREFLQ
+72 
-79 DITAEIDR
+79 
-87 ENQIITD
+87 
-94 LLSLVKMD
+94 LLSLLQTLAREKGEARYEISLYVLTGQGEMVSRLPADVRLLNKKYREESVLTAKGRKYLKKTVLKAMFTRATVVKLFPYLVKNTCAMLGKKRILPD
-102 KKAVDLNVSAVNI
+102 KLLWRVLSDGGMVLPEEYDLA
-115 NELTELICKRLRPIA
+115 
-130 RKKDVEVELTSLRPV
+130 
-145 VAEVDEVKMTL
+145 
-156 IISNLVEN
+156 
-164 AIKYNKE
+164 
-171 HGSVKITLDADH
+171 
-183 QVFTLEVKDTGIG
+183 
-196 IPQDSLDKIY
+196 
-206 ERFYRVDK
+206 
-214 SHSREIGGT
+214 
-223 GLGLAIT
+223 
-230 KNAVLMHRGSI
+230 
-241 TVSYLEGGA
+241 VSYLEGGA

-399 FILYGTVNNPYPF
+399 FILYGAVNNPYPF
-412 MKQADIYVHASRFEG
+412 MKHADIYVHASRFEG

-445 DFSRGVNI
+445 DCSGNREQVCHGKDGLMCGLTPDSLAENIMLLLEDEALRGKLGAAAAKKNADAAEEIQKLLSMLKG

>member
-1 MPQHRER
+1 MIITVYRILFVINTLGQA
-8 SGTGADAET
+8 GAET
-17 IHIVD
+17 
-22 AFNQLLSRMKVLDDS
+22 A
-37 RQEFVSNVSHEL
+37 
-49 KTPLTSMKVLAD
+49 
-61 SLLAQPDAPAE
+61 
-72 MYREFLQ
+72 
-79 DITAEIDR
+79 
-87 ENQIITD
+87 
-94 LLSLVKMD
+94 LLSLLQTLAREKGEARYEISLYVLTGQGEMASRLPVDVRLLNKKYREESVLTAKGRKYLKKTVLKAMFTRGTVVKLFPYLVKNTCAMLG
-102 KKAVDLNVSAVNI
+102 K
-115 NELTELICKRLRPIA
+115 KRLLP
-130 RKKDVEVELTSLRPV
+130 
-145 VAEVDEVKMTL
+145 
-156 IISNLVEN
+156 
-164 AIKYNKE
+164 
-171 HGSVKITLDADH
+171 
-183 QVFTLEVKDTGIG
+183 
-196 IPQDSLDKIY
+196 DKLLW
-206 ERFYRVDK
+206 RVLSD
-214 SHSREIGGT
+214 GGMV
-223 GLGLAIT
+223 LPEEYDLA
-230 KNAVLMHRGSI
+230 
-241 TVSYLEGGA
+241 VSYLEGGA

-307 ELPDKTEVF
+307 ELPEKTEVF

-337 GFTGMRLLSVGRLTA
+337 GFTGIRLLSVGRLTA

-399 FILYGTVNNPYPF
+399 FILYGAVNNPYPF

-445 DFSRGVNI
+445 DCSGNREQVCHGKDGLMCGLTPDSLAENIMLLLEDEALRRKLGAAAAKKNADAAEEIQKLLSMLKG

>member
-1 MPQHRER
+1 MIITVYRILFVINTLGQA
-8 SGTGADAET
+8 GAET
-17 IHIVD
+17 
-22 AFNQLLSRMKVLDDS
+22 A
-37 RQEFVSNVSHEL
+37 
-49 KTPLTSMKVLAD
+49 
-61 SLLAQPDAPAE
+61 
-72 MYREFLQ
+72 
-79 DITAEIDR
+79 
-87 ENQIITD
+87 
-94 LLSLVKMD
+94 LLSLLQTLASEKGEARYEISLYVLTGQGEMASRLPADVRLLNKKYREESVLTAKGRKYLKKTVLKAMFTRATVVKLFPYLVKNTCAMLG
-102 KKAVDLNVSAVNI
+102 K
-115 NELTELICKRLRPIA
+115 KRLLP
-130 RKKDVEVELTSLRPV
+130 
-145 VAEVDEVKMTL
+145 
-156 IISNLVEN
+156 
-164 AIKYNKE
+164 
-171 HGSVKITLDADH
+171 
-183 QVFTLEVKDTGIG
+183 
-196 IPQDSLDKIY
+196 DKLLW
-206 ERFYRVDK
+206 RVLSD
-214 SHSREIGGT
+214 GGMV
-223 GLGLAIT
+223 LPEEYDLA
-230 KNAVLMHRGSI
+230 
-241 TVSYLEGGA
+241 VSYLEGGA

-307 ELPDKTEVF
+307 ELPDKAEVF

-352 QKAFEVSVDAM
+352 QKAFEVSVDSM

-399 FILYGTVNNPYPF
+399 FILYGAVNNPYPF

-445 DFSRGVNI
+445 DCSGNREQVCHGKDGLMCGLTPDSLAENIMLLLEDEALRRKLGAAAAKKNADAAEEIQKLLSMLKG

>member
-1 MPQHRER
+1 MIITVYRILFVINTLGQA
-8 SGTGADAET
+8 GAET
-17 IHIVD
+17 
-22 AFNQLLSRMKVLDDS
+22 A
-37 RQEFVSNVSHEL
+37 
-49 KTPLTSMKVLAD
+49 
-61 SLLAQPDAPAE
+61 
-72 MYREFLQ
+72 
-79 DITAEIDR
+79 
-87 ENQIITD
+87 
-94 LLSLVKMD
+94 LLSLLQTLAREKGEARYEISLYVLTGQGEMVSRLPADVRLLNKKYREESVLTAKGRKYLKKTVLKAMFTRGTVVKLFPYLVKNTCAMLG
-102 KKAVDLNVSAVNI
+102 K
-115 NELTELICKRLRPIA
+115 KRLLP
-130 RKKDVEVELTSLRPV
+130 
-145 VAEVDEVKMTL
+145 
-156 IISNLVEN
+156 
-164 AIKYNKE
+164 
-171 HGSVKITLDADH
+171 
-183 QVFTLEVKDTGIG
+183 
-196 IPQDSLDKIY
+196 DKLLW
-206 ERFYRVDK
+206 RVLSD
-214 SHSREIGGT
+214 GGMV
-223 GLGLAIT
+223 LPEEYDLA
-230 KNAVLMHRGSI
+230 
-241 TVSYLEGGA
+241 VSYLEGGA

-328 AEEGEGFTD
+328 AEEGKGFTD

-368 AGKNVRWYV
+368 AGKNVKWYV

-388 EQIDALGLTED
+388 EQIDVLGLTED
-399 FILYGTVNNPYPF
+399 FILYGAVNNPYPF

-445 DFSRGVNI
+445 DCSGNREQVCHGKDGLMCGLTPDSLAENIMLLLEDEALRGKLGAAAAKKNADAAEEIQKLLSMLKG

>member
-1 MPQHRER
+1 MIITVYRILFVINTLGQA
-8 SGTGADAET
+8 GAET
-17 IHIVD
+17 
-22 AFNQLLSRMKVLDDS
+22 A
-37 RQEFVSNVSHEL
+37 
-49 KTPLTSMKVLAD
+49 
-61 SLLAQPDAPAE
+61 
-72 MYREFLQ
+72 
-79 DITAEIDR
+79 
-87 ENQIITD
+87 
-94 LLSLVKMD
+94 LLSLLQTLAREKGEARYEISLYVLTGQGEMVSRLPADVRLLNKKYREESVLTAKGRKYLKKTVLKAMFTRATVVKLFPYLVKNTCAMLGKKRILPD
-102 KKAVDLNVSAVNI
+102 KLLWRVLSDGGMVLPEEYDLA
-115 NELTELICKRLRPIA
+115 
-130 RKKDVEVELTSLRPV
+130 
-145 VAEVDEVKMTL
+145 
-156 IISNLVEN
+156 
-164 AIKYNKE
+164 
-171 HGSVKITLDADH
+171 
-183 QVFTLEVKDTGIG
+183 
-196 IPQDSLDKIY
+196 
-206 ERFYRVDK
+206 
-214 SHSREIGGT
+214 
-223 GLGLAIT
+223 
-230 KNAVLMHRGSI
+230 
-241 TVSYLEGGA
+241 VSYLEGGA

-388 EQIDALGLTED
+388 EQVDALGLTED
-399 FILYGTVNNPYPF
+399 FILYGAVNNPYPF

-445 DFSRGVNI
+445 DCSGNREQVCHGKDGLMCGLTPDSLAENIMLLLEDEALRGKLGAAAAKKNADAAEEIQKLLSMLKG

>member
-1 MPQHRER
+1 MIITVYRILFVINTLGQA
-8 SGTGADAET
+8 GAET
-17 IHIVD
+17 
-22 AFNQLLSRMKVLDDS
+22 A
-37 RQEFVSNVSHEL
+37 
-49 KTPLTSMKVLAD
+49 
-61 SLLAQPDAPAE
+61 
-72 MYREFLQ
+72 
-79 DITAEIDR
+79 
-87 ENQIITD
+87 
-94 LLSLVKMD
+94 LLSLLQTLAREKGEARYEISLYVLTGQGEMASRLPADVRLLNKKYREESVLTAKGRKYLKKTVLKAMFTRGTVVKLFPYLVKNTCAMLG
-102 KKAVDLNVSAVNI
+102 K
-115 NELTELICKRLRPIA
+115 KRLLP
-130 RKKDVEVELTSLRPV
+130 
-145 VAEVDEVKMTL
+145 
-156 IISNLVEN
+156 
-164 AIKYNKE
+164 
-171 HGSVKITLDADH
+171 
-183 QVFTLEVKDTGIG
+183 
-196 IPQDSLDKIY
+196 DKLLW
-206 ERFYRVDK
+206 RVLSD
-214 SHSREIGGT
+214 GGMV
-223 GLGLAIT
+223 LPEEYDLA
-230 KNAVLMHRGSI
+230 
-241 TVSYLEGGA
+241 VSYLEGGA

-399 FILYGTVNNPYPF
+399 FILYGAVNNPYPF

-445 DFSRGVNI
+445 DCSGNREQVCHGKDGLMCGLTPESLAENIMLLLEDEALRGKLGAAAAKKNADAAEEIQKLLSMLKG

>member
-1 MPQHRER
+1 MIITVYRILFVINTLGQA
-8 SGTGADAET
+8 GAET
-17 IHIVD
+17 
-22 AFNQLLSRMKVLDDS
+22 A
-37 RQEFVSNVSHEL
+37 
-49 KTPLTSMKVLAD
+49 
-61 SLLAQPDAPAE
+61 
-72 MYREFLQ
+72 
-79 DITAEIDR
+79 
-87 ENQIITD
+87 
-94 LLSLVKMD
+94 LLSLLQTLAREKGEARYEISLYVLTGQGEMASRLPADVRLLNKKYREESVLTAKGRKYLKKTVLKAMFTRGTVVKLFPYLVKNTCAMLG
-102 KKAVDLNVSAVNI
+102 K
-115 NELTELICKRLRPIA
+115 KRLLP
-130 RKKDVEVELTSLRPV
+130 
-145 VAEVDEVKMTL
+145 
-156 IISNLVEN
+156 
-164 AIKYNKE
+164 
-171 HGSVKITLDADH
+171 
-183 QVFTLEVKDTGIG
+183 
-196 IPQDSLDKIY
+196 DKLLW
-206 ERFYRVDK
+206 RVLSD
-214 SHSREIGGT
+214 GGMV
-223 GLGLAIT
+223 LPEEYDLA
-230 KNAVLMHRGSI
+230 
-241 TVSYLEGGA
+241 VSYLEGGA

-352 QKAFEVSVDAM
+352 QKAFEVSVGAM

-388 EQIDALGLTED
+388 EQIDVLGLTED
-399 FILYGTVNNPYPF
+399 FILYGAVNNPYPF

-445 DFSRGVNI
+445 DCSGNREQVCHGKDGLMCGLTPESLAENIMLLLEDEALRRKLGAAAAKKNADAAEEIQKLLSMLKG

>member
-1 MPQHRER
+1 MIITVYRILFVINTLGQA
-8 SGTGADAET
+8 GAET
-17 IHIVD
+17 
-22 AFNQLLSRMKVLDDS
+22 A
-37 RQEFVSNVSHEL
+37 
-49 KTPLTSMKVLAD
+49 
-61 SLLAQPDAPAE
+61 
-72 MYREFLQ
+72 
-79 DITAEIDR
+79 
-87 ENQIITD
+87 
-94 LLSLVKMD
+94 LLSLLQTLAREKGEARYEISLYVLTGQGEMASRLPADVRLLNKKYREESVLTAKGRKYLKKTVLKAMFTRATVVKLFPYLVKNTCAMLG
-102 KKAVDLNVSAVNI
+102 K
-115 NELTELICKRLRPIA
+115 KRLLP
-130 RKKDVEVELTSLRPV
+130 
-145 VAEVDEVKMTL
+145 
-156 IISNLVEN
+156 
-164 AIKYNKE
+164 
-171 HGSVKITLDADH
+171 
-183 QVFTLEVKDTGIG
+183 
-196 IPQDSLDKIY
+196 DKLLW
-206 ERFYRVDK
+206 RVLSD
-214 SHSREIGGT
+214 GGMV
-223 GLGLAIT
+223 LPEEYDLA
-230 KNAVLMHRGSI
+230 
-241 TVSYLEGGA
+241 VSYLEGGA

-388 EQIDALGLTED
+388 EQIDALGLTQD
-399 FILYGTVNNPYPF
+399 FILYGAVNNPYPF

-445 DFSRGVNI
+445 DCSGNREQVCHGKDGLMCGLTPDSLAENIMLLLEDEALRGKLGAAAAKKNADAAEEIQKLLSMLKG

>member
-1 MPQHRER
+1 MIITVYRILFVINTLGQA
-8 SGTGADAET
+8 GAET
-17 IHIVD
+17 
-22 AFNQLLSRMKVLDDS
+22 A
-37 RQEFVSNVSHEL
+37 
-49 KTPLTSMKVLAD
+49 
-61 SLLAQPDAPAE
+61 
-72 MYREFLQ
+72 
-79 DITAEIDR
+79 
-87 ENQIITD
+87 
-94 LLSLVKMD
+94 LLSLLQTLAREKGEARYEISLYVLTGQGEMVSRLPADVRLLNKKYREESVLTAKGRKYLKKTVLKAMFTRGTVVKLFPYLVKNTCAMLG
-102 KKAVDLNVSAVNI
+102 K
-115 NELTELICKRLRPIA
+115 KRLLP
-130 RKKDVEVELTSLRPV
+130 
-145 VAEVDEVKMTL
+145 
-156 IISNLVEN
+156 
-164 AIKYNKE
+164 
-171 HGSVKITLDADH
+171 
-183 QVFTLEVKDTGIG
+183 
-196 IPQDSLDKIY
+196 DKLLW
-206 ERFYRVDK
+206 RVLSD
-214 SHSREIGGT
+214 GGMV
-223 GLGLAIT
+223 LPEEYDLA
-230 KNAVLMHRGSI
+230 
-241 TVSYLEGGA
+241 VSYLEGGA

-388 EQIDALGLTED
+388 EQIDALGLTQD
-399 FILYGTVNNPYPF
+399 FILYGAVNNPYPF

-445 DFSRGVNI
+445 DCSGNREQVCHGKDGLMCGLTPDSLAENIMLLLEDEALRGKLGAAAAKKNADAAEEIQKLLSMLKG